1 MDTEEKIRERVRE
14 MKLYYTNLVVYGFV
28 SALCLLIWI
37 ATGGGHFW
45 PIWVFLGLGASAA
58 LQGARLGQ
66 MKVLEDYFPFLKSD
80 WEEEQIRHLT
90 KNSDERTSTK
100 SKSK

>member
-14 MKLYYTNLVVYGFV
+14 MKLYYTNLMVYGFV
-28 SALCLLIWI
+28 SILCLLIWI

-45 PIWVFLGLGASAA
+45 PLWVFLGLGASAV

-66 MKVLEDYFPFLKSD
+66 MKVLEDYFPFLKSE
-80 WEEEQIRHLT
+80 WEEEQIRLHIKGEGKSSKPKT
-90 KNSDERTSTK
+90 K
-100 SKSK
+100 